1 MITMSHHQNNPHV
14 TIASDDQLSLIEAQV
29 DRLLDTIGVDLEDHA
44 PSLEALRQLGARIDY
59 TARDGNAHE
68 GEVQQARVRIDGAAL
83 REFVS
88 DNAPGSFLWR
98 GARPETSLQ
107 IGNGQKPAFLPVY
120 GPPNVRLQD
129 GSRATGTID
138 IYRDLVALCNDA
150 KGLQSTGFMTCFVH
164 GLSETETHLRMAE
177 AHLALS
183 DKPFMGTVLSKDA
196 LIDVVAMMERPAT
209 KGECNLVHLINA
221 TPPLTYQR
229 KPLECLQAASE
240 RGECS
245 MVSSYMMMGA
255 TSPVTPIG
263 TVIQGYAEI
272 LIGLALS
279 QVYRPGCPV
288 VFGMYAM
295 PFCMQNMI
303 PIFGDPISSKVQL
316 LAVQLARR
324 LGIPSRGDG
333 GVTNAKIDDAQAGY
347 DGAHATFVAAHGGAN
362 IILHSAGWA
371 EGGRCTDMQKLI
383 REGDMLHQ
391 LYG

>member
-1 MITMSHHQNNPHV
+1 MVISEMLETRK
-14 TIASDDQLSLIEAQV
+14 IAIATDEQLSLIEAQV
-29 DRLLDTIGVDLEDHA
+29 DRLLDTVGVDLEDHA
-44 PSLEALRQLGARIDY
+44 PSFEALRQLGARV
-59 TARDGNAHE
+59 DG
-68 GEVQQARVRIDGAAL
+68 ARVRIDGAAL

-88 DNAPGSFLWR
+88 NNAPRSFLWR
-98 GARPETSLQ
+98 GANQDTSLMV
-107 IGNGQKPAFLPVY
+107 GGGAPAFLPVY
-120 GPPNVRLQD
+120 GSPNVRLQD
-129 GSRATGTID
+129 STRAIGTID
-138 IYRDLVALCNDA
+138 IYRELVSLCDEA
-150 KGLQSTGFMTCFVH
+150 KGLHSTGFMVCFVH
-164 GLSETETHLRMAE
+164 GLPETDMHFRMAD
-177 AHLALS
+177 AHQTLS
-183 DKPFMGTVLSKDA
+183 DKPFMGTVLSKEA
-196 LIDVVAMMERPAT
+196 LIDVVNMMPSPACE
-209 KGECNLVHLINA
+209 GECNLVHLINA

-245 MVSSYMMMGA
+245 IVSSYMMMGA

-263 TVIQGYAEI
+263 AVIQGYAEI

-279 QVYRPGCPV
+279 QLYRPACPV

-303 PIFGDPISSKVQL
+303 PIFGDPISSTVQL
-316 LAVQLARR
+316 LAVQLANR
-324 LGIPSRGDG
+324 LGIPCRGDG

-347 DGAHATFVAAHGGAN
+347 DGANATFMAANGGAD

-383 REGDMLHQ
+383 REGDMLYQ

>member
-1 MITMSHHQNNPHV
+1 MFHLPPL
-14 TIASDDQLSLIEAQV
+14 TIASDDQLGLIESRV
-29 DRLLDTIGVDLEDHA
+29 DQLLDTIGIALEDHS
-44 PSLEALRQLGARIDY
+44 PSFEALRQLGARID
-59 TARDGNAHE
+59 GS
-68 GEVQQARVRIDGAAL
+68 RVRIDGAAL

-88 DNAPGSFLWR
+88 AHAPRSFLWR
-98 GARPETSLQ
+98 GKRTETTFMV
-107 IGNGQKPAFLPVY
+107 GEGTPAFLPVY

-129 GSRATGTID
+129 GARATGMID
-138 IYRDLVALCNDA
+138 IYRDLVSLCDEA
-150 KGLQSTGFMTCFVH
+150 KGLDSTGFMVCFVH

-177 AHLALS
+177 AHLSLS
-183 DKPFMGTVLSKDA
+183 DKPFMGTVLSKEA
-196 LIDVVAMMERPAT
+196 LIDVVNMMPSPAQA
-209 KGECNLVHLINA
+209 GECNLVHLINA
-221 TPPLTYQR
+221 TPPLTYQK

-245 MVSSYMMMGA
+245 IVSSYMMMGA

-263 TVIQGYAEI
+263 AVVQGYAEI
-272 LIGLALS
+272 LVGLALS
-279 QVYRPGCPV
+279 QAYQPGCPV

-303 PIFGDPISSKVQL
+303 PIFGDPISAKVQL
-316 LAVQLARR
+316 LAVQLAHR

-347 DGAHATFVAAHGGAN
+347 DGANATFIAAHAGAD

-383 REGDMLHQ
+383 REGEMLHQ
-391 LYG
+391 IYG